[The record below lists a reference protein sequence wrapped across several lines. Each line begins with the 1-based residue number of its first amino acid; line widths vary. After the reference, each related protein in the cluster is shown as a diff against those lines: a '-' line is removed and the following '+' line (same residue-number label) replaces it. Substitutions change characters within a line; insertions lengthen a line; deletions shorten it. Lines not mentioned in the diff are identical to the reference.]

1 MKIAIL
7 NDTHC
12 GIRNSSE
19 IMMRYQERFY
29 GEVFFPYLLE
39 NGITKI
45 LHLGD
50 YYDNR
55 KFINFKALEHN
66 RKIFLEKLREY
77 KIHMDI
83 IPGNHDVFYKNTND
97 LSSLKE
103 LLGHYMEEVR
113 IIERPMVVQYDN
125 TDVALVPWINDEN
138 QEESYKFLK
147 SCKASIVGAHLEL
160 EGFEMQAGI
169 PCTHGMKAEV
179 FDRFDMV
186 LTGHFHTKSNM
197 GNIHYLG
204 SQMEFFWSDAHDPK
218 YFHVL
223 DTDTRELTSVQNTVT
238 LFEKVYYDDT
248 VEKADFKYRT
258 GKLPDISN
266 KFVKLIVVNKS
277 DPKLFDHFVTRIQ
290 SKNIHELKI
299 AENFEEFTGGSVDDE
314 KVSVE
319 STEELLYTYI
329 DAVETPLDKDRI
341 KGMVRELMVEA
352 QTLELV

>member
-19 IMMRYQERFY
+19 VMMEYQERFY
-29 GEVFFPYLLE
+29 TDVFFPYLRE

-66 RKIFLEKLREY
+66 RQIFLEVLRKE

-83 IPGNHDVFYKNTND
+83 ISGNHDVYYKNTND
-97 LSSLKE
+97 LSALKE

-113 IIERPMVVQYDN
+113 IIEKPMVVNYDGL
-125 TDVALVPWINDEN
+125 DVALVPWINNEN
-138 QEESYKFLK
+138 EEETLRFLQG
-147 SCKASIVGAHLEL
+147 CKAPVCGAHLEL
-160 EGFEMQAGI
+160 SGFEMQAGI
-169 PCTHGMKAEV
+169 ICDHGMNPDLFK
-179 FDRFDMV
+179 RFETV
-186 LTGHFHTKSNM
+186 LSGHYHTKSSS

-218 YFHVL
+218 YFHVF
-223 DTDTRELTSVQNTVT
+223 DTDTRELTPVQNTVT
-238 LFEKVYYDDT
+238 LFEKIYYDDT
-248 VEKADFKYRT
+248 EKNPMVTDVRHV
-258 GKLPDISN
+258 DD
-266 KFVKLIVVNKS
+266 KFVKVIVVNKS
-277 DPKLFDHFVTRIQ
+277 DPRLFESFIDRIN
-290 SKNIHELKI
+290 SRKIHELKI
-299 AENFEEFTGGSVDDE
+299 AENFEEFVGTSVSDDA
-314 KVSVE
+314 VSVE
-319 STEELLYTYI
+319 STEDLLYTYI
-329 DAVETPLDKDRI
+329 DAVDTPLNKDTI